1 MNKAFL
7 HILFLLLI
15 QFAFLWFMWP
25 TTVAKPIIYIYPEE
39 DMNVSIKV
47 NHPDKFSVTYPK
59 YNDGWN
65 VLAKSDGT
73 LIDKNGKKYYALYWE
88 GNNYSHEAMKKDGFV
103 IRGEDTSTFLDEK
116 LEILG
121 LNYKEREEFII
132 YWLPKLEKNKYNY
145 IRFKTMDE
153 INSIMKVDIDPEPD
167 TLIRVLMEYKPLN
180 RKIAIKEQELER
192 VNRSG
197 YTVVEWGGVEL

>member
-1 MNKAFL
+1 MADNR
-7 HILFLLLI
+7 
-15 QFAFLWFMWP
+15 
-25 TTVAKPIIYIYPEE
+25 
-39 DMNVSIKV
+39 
-47 NHPDKFSVTYPK
+47 
-59 YNDGWN
+59 
-65 VLAKSDGT
+65 
-73 LIDKNGKKYYALYWE
+73 
-88 GNNYSHEAMKKDGFV
+88 KKDGFV

-153 INSIMKVDIDPEPD
+153 INSIMKLDIDPEPD

-180 RKIAIKEQELER
+180 RKITIKEQELER